1 MGEMMGQAVL
11 IVAGLTAPERQ
22 DLLSHLKEDTI
33 SPDRTG
39 LPSTALG
46 DFGATALL
54 FLASASLI
62 SGILAWVGK
71 RPEDIAI
78 KIDILKIVKFEITKT
93 TSLEDIKKK
102 TAEKGLT
109 LDD

>member
-1 MGEMMGQAVL
+1 MVDMTGRELL
-11 IVAGLTAPERQ
+11 IVEGLTVPERQ

-33 SPDRTG
+33 SPNQVG

-54 FLASASLI
+54 FLASAALI

-71 RPEDIAI
+71 RPENIAI
-78 KIDILKIVKFEITKT
+78 KIEILKIVKFEITKT
-93 TSLEDIKKK
+93 TSLEDIK
-102 TAEKGLT
+102 TEAAEKGLK
-109 LDD
+109 LDS